1 MGGVLVGLRWR
12 VLVALLW
19 LTAMVWPVCAGAQTA
34 VDGAIRGVV
43 EDAQG
48 RGVRDAVVRVGD
60 EGSGFSVEV
69 RSGVGGEFVVAR
81 VPSGVYRVRVSA
93 VGFEAAAVT
102 GCAVMVGGVAEM
114 TVRLRVA
121 GASSAVTVS
130 AEAEVGDARVVGE
143 GELER
148 LPVDGRRWQA
158 FALLTPEVSAGD
170 GGGALLSFRGAA
182 VTQNSTDVDGGT
194 DMQSFG
200 GVPRGMAAPEDVER
214 ELSEAASSGGGYAA
228 GSRRRAGAAYTF
240 SQEAVKEFRVSGQNY
255 TSLYGRAAGGVITT
269 VSKSGGN
276 ALHGTGFYLVRG
288 SGLGAANAFSVAT
301 RYRDG
306 VVTSGVV
313 KPHDVR
319 QQFGGSVG
327 GPVLR
332 DRLFYFYAV
341 EGQRRGFPAVSSPGD
356 AGFYALTA
364 TQRAL
369 LANRGVSS
377 TKVNGA
383 LNYLD
388 GLTGTVDRREDQ
400 TVNFGKVDWAAG
412 EGFWKSRMSVQY
424 NRVRSSA
431 PGGVRSAAV
440 VDRGVASVGSSYA
453 RVDAVLGRW
462 LWTPSRRMSNEVR
475 VQYGRDLQYEVAQAP
490 LAQEP
495 AVGPGGYAP
504 EVSIGPAGLV
514 FGTPATLGRHAY
526 PDEGRWQVSDL
537 VTVVRGRHLMQ
548 AGFDVSAVQDRI
560 DALNDVEGT
569 FTYDS
574 GTTNGRAGGLV
585 DWITDYTFNVNTY
598 PNGGCP
604 SINAAVHLF
613 CFRSFTQSFGQ
624 QSVGFGTQE
633 WAGFVQDD
641 WKVRAG
647 LTVTAGIRYEYE
659 LLPLPQQPNAA
670 VDAVFGGRG
679 ATSLFAEDRNN
690 FGPRVGV
697 AWEPFGGGRGV
708 VRVGYGVYF
717 GRLPGATVRSALVDT
732 GLMSSATHVR
742 IVPGTVTDCP
752 QVAGQ
757 GFGYAC
763 AYGSQAPAAVS
774 ATTSVTVLDRRF
786 RLPMVQQGSVSVE
799 RTLKFGVVGS
809 ATYLMNLDRQLPG
822 SVDMNIAPAT
832 GTKVF
837 RLQGGVGLAGVRD
850 GDTFAVPV
858 YTQRVSSAFG
868 AVTDVVSN
876 GSASYHAMVLES
888 RRRVRGG
895 LDFRASWTW
904 SKAID
909 FAQNEGA
916 VPRVNGQFD
925 PFELRYDKGLSPLN
939 HPHKVVVSAVWEPT
953 LVTPRRWL
961 RATANGWMVA
971 PVFVETSG
979 RPYSFNVFGGTRLS
993 GGRESINGAGGAVY
1007 LPTVGRNTLRMAD
1020 TVNLDL
1026 RVSRRV
1032 KLTEKVRVR
1041 GLAEIYNVANRVNYS
1056 GVNQRAFLVGT
1067 AGSGSAGSGVTPLVF
1082 QDAAAVA
1089 AEGLNTRAFGAYT
1102 SAATERARERQ
1113 VQVGVRVEF

>member
-1 MGGVLVGLRWR
+1 MGGVLVWRWR
-12 VLVALLW
+12 AFAALLW
-19 LTAMVWPVCAGAQTA
+19 LMAVVCPVCAGAQTA

-43 EDAQG
+43 VDAQG
-48 RGVRDAVVRVGD
+48 HGVMGALVRVASD
-60 EGSGFSVEV
+60 AAGFSVEV
-69 RSGVGGEFVVAR
+69 QSGVGGEFVLAR
-81 VPSGVYRVRVSA
+81 VPGGVYAVRVSA
-93 VGFEAAAVT
+93 VGFEVST
-102 GCAVMVGGVAEM
+102 LGGVAVVLGGVVDV
-114 TVRLRVA
+114 TVALPVA
-121 GASSAVTVS
+121 GVLSAVTVS
-130 AEAEVGDARVVGE
+130 ATGSAEAESDGRVVGE
-143 GELER
+143 GELAL
-148 LPVDGRRWQA
+148 LPVDGRRWQD
-158 FALLTPEVSAGD
+158 FALLTPEVNAGD
-170 GGGALLSFRGAA
+170 GGGELLSFRGAA
-182 VTQNSTDVDGGT
+182 VTQNSTDVDGAS

-200 GVPRGMAAPEDVER
+200 GVPRGMRAADGER
-214 ELSEAASSGGGYAA
+214 ELSEAAGSGGGSAA
-228 GSRRRAGAAYTF
+228 GSRRRAGASYTF
-240 SQEAVKEFRVSGQNY
+240 SQEAVKELRVSGQNY

-276 ALHGTGFYLVRG
+276 ALHGTGFYLARG
-288 SGLGAANAFSVAT
+288 SGLSAANAFSVAT

-327 GPVLR
+327 GPLRR

-364 TQRAL
+364 TQKAL
-369 LANRGVSS
+369 LANRGVSGA
-377 TKVNGA
+377 KVNGA

-400 TVNFGKVDWAAG
+400 TVNFGKVDWAVG
-412 EGFWKSRMSVQY
+412 EGFWTSRVSMQY
-424 NRVRSSA
+424 NRVRLSG
-431 PGGVRSAAV
+431 PGGVRTGAV
-440 VDRGVASVGSSYA
+440 VNRGVASVGSSYA

-475 VQYGRDLQYEVAQAP
+475 VQYGRDLQYEEPQAP

-504 EVSIGPAGLV
+504 EVSIGPGGLA
-514 FGTPATLGRHAY
+514 FGTPASLGRHAY
-526 PDEGRWQVSDL
+526 PDEGRWQMSDL
-537 VTVVRGRHLMQ
+537 VTVVRGRHLLQ
-548 AGFDVSAVQDRI
+548 AGFDVSAVEDRI
-560 DALNDVEGT
+560 DALNDVDGT

-647 LTVTAGIRYEYE
+647 LTVTAGVRYEYE

-670 VDAVFGGRG
+670 VDAVFGTRA
-679 ATSLFAEDRNN
+679 ATSVFAEDRNN

-697 AWEPFGGGRGV
+697 AWEPLGSGHGV

-732 GLMSSATHVR
+732 GLASSATHVR

-763 AYGSQAPAAVS
+763 AYGAQPPAAVS
-774 ATTSVTVLDRRF
+774 ATTSLTVLDRRF

-799 RTLKFGVVGS
+799 RGLRFGVVGS
-809 ATYLMNLDRQLPG
+809 AAYLMNLDRQLPG

-837 RLQGGVGLAGVRD
+837 RLQGGLGVAGVRD

-868 AVTDVVSN
+868 PVTDVVSN
-876 GSASYHAMVLES
+876 GSGSYHAMVVEA

-909 FAQNEGA
+909 YAQNEGA

-925 PFELRYDKGLSPLN
+925 PFELGYDKGLSSLN
-939 HPHKVVVSAVWEPT
+939 HPHKVVVSAVWEPA

-961 RATANGWMVA
+961 RGAANGWMVA
-971 PVFVETSG
+971 PVYVETSG
-979 RPYSFNVFGGTRLS
+979 RPYSFDVFGGTRLS

-1020 TVNLDL
+1020 TMNLNL
-1026 RVSRRV
+1026 RVSRSV
-1032 KLTEKVRVR
+1032 KVAEKVRVR
-1041 GLAEIYNVANRVNYS
+1041 GLAEIYNVMNRANYS
-1056 GVNQRAFLVGT
+1056 GVNERAFLVGT
-1067 AGSGSAGSGVTPLVF
+1067 AVAGVTPLVF
-1082 QDAAAVA
+1082 QDGAAVA

-1102 SAATERARERQ
+1102 AAATERARERQ
-1113 VQVGVRVEF
+1113 VQLGLRVEF